1 LEQVNGAEENTIMK
15 KKTMYTDEP
24 ILIGKRVKDF
34 LPRPEDLVL
43 RQSTQK
49 VTIALSTETLLFFKT
64 QARRHKT
71 PYQKMI
77 RNLLDAY
84 VAQISPLI

>member
-1 LEQVNGAEENTIMK
+1 MK
-15 KKTMYTDEP
+15 KKIIYTDEP
-24 ILIGKRVKDF
+24 IQLGERVPDF

-49 VTIALSTETLLFFKT
+49 VTIALSTSTLTFFKN
-64 QARRHKT
+64 QARKHKT

-84 VAQISPLI
+84 VAQITPLI